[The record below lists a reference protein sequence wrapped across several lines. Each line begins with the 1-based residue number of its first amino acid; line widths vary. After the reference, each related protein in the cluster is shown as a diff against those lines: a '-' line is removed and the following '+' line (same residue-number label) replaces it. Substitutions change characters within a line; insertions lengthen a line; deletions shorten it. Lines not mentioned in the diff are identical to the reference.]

1 MKWGVFT
8 LSQIPDQA
16 RRVEAFD
23 EDMRQFKLADEL
35 GYDTIWIAE
44 HLFSTYCVVNSAQV
58 LAAAVA
64 AATTRIR
71 IGTAVV
77 VVPFAHPLRT
87 AGDFALV
94 DILSHGRVLFGVGRA
109 YNPAEFAGLNL
120 PIEQSREMFL
130 EGMDIIIKAWSE
142 PTIKYS
148 GKFWTIPRETE
159 VLPKPVQR
167 PHPPIYSAATSTD
180 TFELVAQRGWNLEVA
195 STFSY
200 RFFRDEWLEKLHG
213 LLASYESACLKY
225 GRDPKAAERMMMIPF
240 FVAPTSREAV
250 AVHGRYFDWFLSKL
264 KEVSGS
270 AADNVPLIK
279 GYELSSTEGPKT
291 VAMGYQTYERM
302 HRHGAAIAG
311 DPAECIAQL
320 KRIKERLG
328 ITEFCLW
335 FNMGG
340 IPAEHVQASMRL
352 AMEKVLPYV

>member
-1 MKWGVFT
+1 MKWGIFT

-16 RRVEAFD
+16 RRIEAFD
-23 EDMRQFKLADEL
+23 EDMRQFKLAEDL

-58 LAAAVA
+58 LAAAI
-64 AATTRIR
+64 AATTRRIR

-94 DILSHGRVLFGVGRA
+94 DILSHGRLLFGVGRA

-120 PIEQSREMFL
+120 PIEKSRAMFI
-130 EGMDIIIKAWSE
+130 EGMDIIVRAWKE
-142 PTIKYS
+142 PSIKYD
-148 GKFWTIPRETE
+148 GEFWTIPRETD
-159 VLPKPVQR
+159 VLPKPVQQ
-167 PHPPIYSAATSTD
+167 PHPPIYSAATSAE
-180 TFELVAQRGWNLEVA
+180 TFELVAERGWNLEIA

-200 RFFRDEWLEKLHG
+200 RFFREEWLERLQG
-213 LLASYESACLKY
+213 LLANYEADCLRY
-225 GRDPKAAERMMMIPF
+225 GRQPKAAERMMMIPF
-240 FVAPTSREAV
+240 FVAPKTAEAID
-250 AVHGRYFDWFLSKL
+250 VHGKYFDWFLGKL

-270 AADNVPLIK
+270 AVDKPAIIK

-291 VAMGYQTYERM
+291 VAMGYQNYKTM

-311 DPAECIAQL
+311 DPDTCIARL
-320 KRIKERLG
+320 KRLKEQLG

-340 IPAEHVQASMRL
+340 IPPDCVRRSMRM